1 MFARI
6 ALVAGTAVAAL
17 AAHAAL
23 PPVSAHA
30 IVPLGQFGEGP
41 GDQAGLLDPALGV
54 AVDGSGRVYVS
65 ELNRISVFSPRGAF
79 LRAFGKDVVPNN
91 ASGEF
96 EQCTT
101 VCKNGVPGGEEGALD
116 GAAGI
121 ATDAEGVLYV
131 AEASNRRISVF
142 DQQGRFVRA
151 FGKDVDPTNAGT
163 GPEVC
168 TQRCQRGR
176 PGSRSGELVTPQ
188 SVTVAAGVLWVPDAA
203 MSRVSV
209 FRRDGTFLRSFGMG
223 VNRFPGGR
231 PDLCGSLCGAGVRSG
246 DAGALSFPAAVALDA
261 AGNIYVS
268 ERDNRRVSVFG
279 PNHAFRHAFGADVVP
294 SNGQTGFEVCT
305 PATVCKSGSTGAVF
319 GGGGGPRPRANGP
332 GILNQPIG
340 IAIAPDGRIHV
351 AETPNRRVSV
361 FSPAPAFLGAFGKD
375 VVPDNPVTTF
385 EECTASCKAGA
396 AGAGPG
402 ELANPELVA
411 FDCRGALYV
420 AEDANGRVQRF
431 GEPGTEEPPCLE
443 PAALARPF
451 GIANVDRDP
460 RRGDATLT
468 LLVPWSASVR
478 LRGRG
483 IRPAVAQV
491 EFRRR
496 VRLAVRPTRATLR
509 RLRRHGSAPV
519 RVDVTYWPWGGTRRT
534 KSRRIVLRLR
544 GVTAGGAV
552 ENPSGDV
559 WSRSVDG
566 PITAAQLGLPAG
578 APRRVLGRA
587 AIERSARSLAGGGR
601 LGEVRFAGEPLPAGA
616 SGRLLH
622 GLRYRQQIGG
632 LRVLYSQLDVSVVR
646 NRVSSIAGTVVP
658 LKGATLRGDRRISAR
673 RARAIA
679 RRAVDGAGSARR
691 PELVAYAGEP
701 AAPRVPRRAY
711 VVELAP
717 PLSGSDE
724 SPAAICVVVDATT
737 GNVLTRWRGFAARTV
752 KRPSARAGA
761 VKTVLIQIV
770 DAKGVAVA
778 DVTPNYRD
786 VYTGQPPQL
795 RP

>member
-1 MFARI
+1 MHISRPSLSVSV
-6 ALVAGTAVAAL
+6 LVAVAAL
-17 AAHAAL
+17 AAHVAL
-23 PPVSAHA
+23 HPVSAHA

-65 ELNRISVFSPRGAF
+65 EVNRISVFSPRGAF
-79 LRAFGKDVVPNN
+79 LRAFGKDVVPGN
-91 ASGEF
+91 ANGEF

-142 DQQGRFVRA
+142 DQQGRFLRA
-151 FGKDVDPTNAGT
+151 FGRDVDPTNAGT

-168 TQRCQRGR
+168 TQRCQRGQSGSG
-176 PGSRSGELVTPQ
+176 PGALGAPQ
-188 SVTVAAGVLWVPDAA
+188 SVAIDSAGVLWVPDAVN
-203 MSRVSV
+203 SRVSLYT
-209 FRRDGTFLRSFGMG
+209 RDGRFVRAFGKG
-223 VNRFPGGR
+223 VNRVLGGR
-231 PDLCGSLCGAGVRSG
+231 TDRCTTRCGPGVRSG
-246 DAGALSFPAAVALDA
+246 DAGALSFPAAAAVDA
-261 AGNIYVS
+261 AGNIYVT

-294 SNGQTGFEVCT
+294 SNGQNQFEVCT
-305 PATVCKSGSTGAVF
+305 PATGCKSGTTGAVF
-319 GGGGGPRPRANGP
+319 GGGGSSGPRPRANGP

-351 AETPNRRVSV
+351 AETLNRRVSV

-375 VVPDNPVTTF
+375 VVPDNPVTAF
-385 EECTASCKAGA
+385 EECTVSCKAGA

-431 GEPGTEEPPCLE
+431 GEPGTEEPPCVE

-460 RRGDATLT
+460 RRGGATLT
-468 LLVPWSASVR
+468 LTVPWSASLR

-483 IRPAVAQV
+483 IRPAAAQV

-496 VRLAVRPTRATLR
+496 VRLAVRPTRSTLR
-509 RLRRHGSAPV
+509 RLRRHGSARV

-544 GVTAGGAV
+544 GVT
-552 ENPSGDV
+552 
-559 WSRSVDG
+559 
-566 PITAAQLGLPAG
+566 
-578 APRRVLGRA
+578 
-587 AIERSARSLAGGGR
+587 
-601 LGEVRFAGEPLPAGA
+601 
-616 SGRLLH
+616 SGR
-622 GLRYRQQIGG
+622 
-632 LRVLYSQLDVSVVR
+632 
-646 NRVSSIAGTVVP
+646 
-658 LKGATLRGDRRISAR
+658 
-673 RARAIA
+673 
-679 RRAVDGAGSARR
+679 
-691 PELVAYAGEP
+691 
-701 AAPRVPRRAY
+701 
-711 VVELAP
+711 
-717 PLSGSDE
+717 
-724 SPAAICVVVDATT
+724 
-737 GNVLTRWRGFAARTV
+737 
-752 KRPSARAGA
+752 
-761 VKTVLIQIV
+761 
-770 DAKGVAVA
+770 
-778 DVTPNYRD
+778 
-786 VYTGQPPQL
+786 
-795 RP
+795 